1 MQPDTMKQNSAYMSS
16 GTQELKKAN
25 CYCFILSFLKEV
37 ILKCQDKKIKA
48 IQLKNEAVKK

>member
-1 MQPDTMKQNSAYMSS
+1 MQPDTMKQNSAYVSS

-37 ILKCQDKKIKA
+37 ILKCQDKKK
-48 IQLKNEAVKK
+48 